1 MKKLWI
7 MASALVLILGAA
19 GYTIAQSTSPG
30 PQGGQMGQM
39 GQMGMMG
46 PGMGMMGSGMMGS
59 GGQGGQGGQGGMM
72 GSGMMSMMMGQPL
85 TQEQLEQ
92 FAKQHGITPE
102 QAKQMTDQCHQM
114 MGTTA
119 TPETQPKQ

>member
-7 MASALVLILGAA
+7 MAAALVLVLGAA
-19 GYTIAQSTSPG
+19 GYTIAQSTG
-30 PQGGQMGQM
+30 PQGGQG
-39 GQMGMMG
+39 GMMG
-46 PGMGMMGSGMMGS
+46 PGMGMMGGGMMGS

-114 MGTTA
+114 MGTTT

>member
-7 MASALVLILGAA
+7 MAAALVLILGAA

-39 GQMGMMG
+39 GMMG
-46 PGMGMMGSGMMGS
+46 PGMGMMSRGMMGS
-59 GGQGGQGGQGGMM
+59 GQGGMM
-72 GSGMMSMMMGQPL
+72 GPGMMGQPL
-85 TQEQLEQ
+85 SPEQLEQ
-92 FAKQHGITPE
+92 FAKQHGITVE

-114 MGTTA
+114 MGATT
-119 TPETQPKQ
+119 TPETTPKQ

>member
-7 MASALVLILGAA
+7 MAAALVLVLGAA
-19 GYTIAQSTSPG
+19 GYTIAQSTGG
-30 PQGGQMGQM
+30 PQGGQGS
-39 GQMGMMG
+39 MMG
-46 PGMGMMGSGMMGS
+46 PGMGMMG
-59 GGQGGQGGQGGMM
+59 GGQGGMMM

-102 QAKQMTDQCHQM
+102 KAKQMTDQCHQM
-114 MGTTA
+114 MGTA
-119 TPETQPKQ
+119 PAPETQPKQ